1 MKKIISI
8 FICFAMILGLSSC
21 GNKAGVENTN
31 RFKEEYESLNGVQNS
46 SGKEHRTLSIDE
58 ENPFVYATPKE
69 IIEKI
74 EDKETFYVYFGS
86 AYCPWCRSVIE
97 TSIEVAKE
105 KGISTI
111 YYVDIWDG
119 DHKEILRDTYKLNDK
134 NKVELVSEGT
144 EEYKTLLNYF
154 DSVLG
159 DYTLT
164 DSKGKTIKV
173 GEKRIFAPNFIYVE
187 EGSAKR
193 ITEGTSEK
201 QTQSRMELTD
211 EILED
216 EKELFNTFFQN

>member
-1 MKKIISI
+1 MKKIIVLLI
-8 FICFAMILGLSSC
+8 GFVMLLGITGC
-21 GNKAGVENTN
+21 GKETFVSEDAL
-31 RFKEEYESLNGVQNS
+31 RFKEEYEGLNGTQNS
-46 SGKEHRTLSIDE
+46 SGKEHRTLFIDAQ
-58 ENPFVYATPKE
+58 NPFVYATPKE
-69 IIEKI
+69 IIDKI
-74 EDKETFYVYFGS
+74 ENKETFYVYFGS

-97 TSIEVAKE
+97 EAIKVAKE
-105 KGISTI
+105 KGVSTI

-134 NKVELVSEGT
+134 DKKELVSEGT
-144 EEYKTLLNYF
+144 EEYKTLLKYF

-164 DSKGKTIKV
+164 NSKGKTVKV

-193 ITEGTSEK
+193 ITEGTSDK
-201 QTQSRMELTD
+201 QTSSMMELTD

-216 EKELFNTFFQN
+216 EEELFNTFFE

>member
-8 FICFAMILGLSSC
+8 LICFTMILGLSSC

-31 RFKEEYESLNGVQNS
+31 RFKVEYESLNGVQNS

-74 EDKETFYVYFGS
+74 ENKETFYVYFGS

-97 TSIEVAKE
+97 KSIEVAKE

-119 DHKEILRDTYKLNDK
+119 NHKEILRDTYKLNDK
-134 NKVELVSEGT
+134 DKVELVSEGT

-164 DSKGKTIKV
+164 NSKGKTVKV

-193 ITEGTSEK
+193 ITEGTSAK
-201 QTQSRMELTD
+201 QTSSMMELTD

-216 EKELFNTFFQN
+216 EKELFNAFFE